1 MTEPCATPTAT
12 SDAPPDDALASAD
25 APRGGSVWRLVA
37 LALALA
43 GTFVLGRITGATEHL
58 SAEGLRELVEG
69 AGAVGVV
76 GFVVLFVVGELLHV
90 PGLVF
95 IGAAVA
101 LWGPARGGA
110 IAGVGALLSLAT
122 SFVVV
127 RAIGGTP
134 LGAVKSGLA
143 RRILRHLDVRPVV
156 TVAAV
161 RAVFILSPPVTYALA
176 LSGIR
181 FRDYFVGS
189 AVGLAPPLLV
199 AVLVFDCLARR

>member
-1 MTEPCATPTAT
+1 MSDPNGNAVASEP
-12 SDAPPDDALASAD
+12 
-25 APRGGSVWRLVA
+25 PRRTTWRLAA
-37 LALALA
+37 LALVLLA
-43 GTFVLGRITGATEHL
+43 TFVIGRAIGVTERL
-58 SAEGLRELVEG
+58 SVDGLRELVEG
-69 AGAVGVV
+69 AGLLGVA
-76 GFVVLFVVGELLHV
+76 GFLVLFVVGELLHV

-101 LWGPARGGA
+101 LWGPVRGGA

-134 LGAVKSGLA
+134 LGAVRNGLA
-143 RRILRHLDVRPVV
+143 RRILRHLDVRPVA

-189 AVGLAPPLLV
+189 AVGLIPPLLV
-199 AVLVFDCLARR
+199 AVCLADRLVGP

>member
-1 MTEPCATPTAT
+1 MSDTTADTPAPEP
-12 SDAPPDDALASAD
+12 
-25 APRGGSVWRLVA
+25 PRGTAWRLVA
-37 LALALA
+37 LALVLVA
-43 GTFVLGRITGATEHL
+43 TFVIGRATGATERL
-58 SAEGLRELVEG
+58 SPDGLRELVEG
-69 AGAVGVV
+69 AGVAGVV
-76 GFVVLFVVGELLHV
+76 GFLALFVVGELLHV

-134 LGAVKSGLA
+134 LGAVKNGLA
-143 RRILRHLDVRPVV
+143 RRILRHLDVRPVA

-189 AVGLAPPLLV
+189 AVGLVPPLLV
-199 AVLVFDCLARR
+199 AVCVADRLVGR